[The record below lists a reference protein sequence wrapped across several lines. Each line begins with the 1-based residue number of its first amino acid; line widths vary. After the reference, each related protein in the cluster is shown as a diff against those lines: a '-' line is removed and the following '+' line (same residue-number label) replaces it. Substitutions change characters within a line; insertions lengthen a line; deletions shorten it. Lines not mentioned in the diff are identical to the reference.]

1 MSQATEAPAEISIE
15 VKGGPQDGLRHVGA
29 GPEIHIG
36 RSPGGRGKPPNDLIL
51 SKDSYSSSSHAR
63 VFHEDGRWFM
73 QDLGSTN
80 FSKVRGKTLKGDSP
94 PELLETGEHFVVGNT
109 VLEFSDKPRRMPET
123 GSGSTPVPSAAARM
137 MLERARQ
144 LAAKSCSTFVSVE
157 HVFAVLAESDAPV
170 VADFFSNAKLNPAE
184 VARQALEYDRW
195 TGPLTWI
202 GRGAL
207 YKVESPRSVDPK
219 DVAETPRGGTLLAI
233 AEKARSQ
240 TKAPSIEPM
249 HLLTAILQEGGS
261 VAVKVLREMGQ
272 DTESLSLMAI
282 RLTTAHFAPEEE
294 EPEGGTKTI
303 ARPKPKAKPK
313 RQVDHGAW
321 VEARVIADEL
331 LASQVQ
337 YQMAEP
343 AARFDALR
351 AKFRESMSKVP
362 PARRQAINE
371 QLRLMMPI
379 SEDAA
384 DYKPPGPP
392 EEMIAPIDP
401 TPAGANG
408 APPQDDHP
416 LAEADVAG
424 TASLLKEIFDTKN
437 LGKTLGLDESQA
449 DNSFLKLAKLFYEF
463 ALNNEQFTKG
473 VLQTNAGG
481 GGGESRYFL
490 PFQFHD
496 LKSMIQKLLS
506 ENDPDAVEDI
516 RNYLT
521 DLSHWQISLISAYEK
536 AANEWNQEIWDR
548 ISPAAIRNASSVS
561 AAIFKIGGGRADLWQ
576 TFEKKVRDLHPEVS
590 SDQFHQLVNSMTTQ
604 EFRKMSQSKGK

>member
-1 MSQATEAPAEISIE
+1 MTQAGETPGEISIE
-15 VKGGPQDGLRHVGA
+15 VMGGPQDGLRHVGA
-29 GPEIHIG
+29 APEVHIG

-63 VFHEDGRWFM
+63 VYHEDGRWFLL
-73 QDLGSTN
+73 DLGSTN
-80 FSKVRGKTLKGDSP
+80 FSKIRGKTLKGDSA
-94 PELLETGEHFVVGNT
+94 PEPLETGEHFVVGNT
-109 VLEFSDKPRRMPET
+109 VLEFSDKPRHTPDA

-144 LAAKSCSTFVSVE
+144 LAAKSRSTFVSVE
-157 HVFAVLAESDAPV
+157 HIFAVIAESDAPV
-170 VADFFSNAKLNPAE
+170 VADFFSNAKLNPTD

-207 YKVESPRSVDPK
+207 YKVESPKSVDPK
-219 DVAETPRGGTLLAI
+219 DVSETPRGGTLLAI
-233 AEKARSQ
+233 AEKARNQ

-272 DTESLSLMAI
+272 DTESLALMAI

-294 EPEGGTKTI
+294 EPEGRTKMI
-303 ARPKPKAKPK
+303 ARPKDKPK

-331 LASQVQ
+331 IASQVQ

-343 AARFDALR
+343 AVRFDALR
-351 AKFRESMSKVP
+351 SKFRESMSKVP

-401 TPAGANG
+401 TPTGGNG
-408 APPQDDHP
+408 AALKDDHP
-416 LAEADVAG
+416 LPEADVAG

-437 LGKTLGLDESQA
+437 LGKTLGLDESQS
-449 DNSFLKLAKLFYEF
+449 DNSFLKLAKIFYEF
-463 ALNNEQFTKG
+463 ALNNEQFTKS

-506 ENDPDAVEDI
+506 ENDPEAVEDI
-516 RNYLT
+516 RNYLS
-521 DLSHWQISLISAYEK
+521 DLSHWQVSLISAYEK

-590 SDQFHQLVNSMTTQ
+590 SDQFHQLVNAMTTQ
-604 EFRKMSQSKGK
+604 EFRKMSQPRGK